1 MRIHP
6 FTLVLLLAAV
16 GLAATFGVGLLEPTQ
31 ADDDLPSAVYVSVSG
46 DGPTAKG
53 WFAGAPP
60 AGMLIQDALDHFSEK
75 GYRVKSISPS
85 LRQNVTLLSGGQEI
99 RQLEDLENF
108 YVILMER

>member
-6 FTLVLLLAAV
+6 LALVLLLAVV

-31 ADDDLPSAVYVSVSG
+31 ADDDLPSAVYISVSG

-75 GYRVKSISPS
+75 GYRIKSISPS
-85 LRQNVTLLSGGQEI
+85 LRHDVTVITNDREL

-108 YVILMER
+108 YVILLER